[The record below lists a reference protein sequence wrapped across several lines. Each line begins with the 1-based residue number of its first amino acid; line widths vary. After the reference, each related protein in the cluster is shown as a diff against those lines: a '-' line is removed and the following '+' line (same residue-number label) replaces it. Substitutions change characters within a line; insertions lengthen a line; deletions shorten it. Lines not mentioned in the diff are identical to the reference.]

1 MAEDGWDRD
10 LKLGVPEMDAEH
22 GLQIGL
28 VNALEDAVAAGRERE
43 LADGILE
50 RLLDYTRVHFLA
62 EEMMMR
68 LEGYPPFEAHLEE
81 HDDLVRQLDSI
92 RSVYAEGDRAIT
104 LEAVHTLRSWLAGHI
119 RTQDRAFARF
129 LAARGPAA
137 GVPV

>member
-1 MAEDGWDRD
+1 MPDDHWDRD
-10 LKLGVPEMDAEH
+10 LTLGVPEMDVEH

-62 EEMMMR
+62 EELMMR
-68 LEGYPPFEAHLEE
+68 LEGFPEFAEHAEE
-81 HDDLVRQLDSI
+81 HDDLARQLDSI
-92 RSVYAEGDRAIT
+92 RAVYAAGDRAIT

-119 RTQDRAFARF
+119 RTHDRAFA
-129 LAARGPAA
+129 
-137 GVPV
+137 